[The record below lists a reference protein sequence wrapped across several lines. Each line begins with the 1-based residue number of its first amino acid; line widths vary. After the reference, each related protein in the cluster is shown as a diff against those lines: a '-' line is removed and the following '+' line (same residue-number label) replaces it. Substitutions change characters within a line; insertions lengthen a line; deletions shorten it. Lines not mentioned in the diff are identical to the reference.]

1 MMTRTSFALAAAC
14 FFLAEPCRL
23 FVFFRQNKLKRLAWH
38 HRCERL
44 CATELRLAAE
54 AGNSAAS
61 VAILNG

>member
-1 MMTRTSFALAAAC
+1 MMTRTSFAIAAAC
-14 FFLAEPCRL
+14 FFLAEPCRI
-23 FVFFRQNKLKRLAWH
+23 FVFFRQNQLKRIALH

-54 AGNSAAS
+54 AGSSSAS